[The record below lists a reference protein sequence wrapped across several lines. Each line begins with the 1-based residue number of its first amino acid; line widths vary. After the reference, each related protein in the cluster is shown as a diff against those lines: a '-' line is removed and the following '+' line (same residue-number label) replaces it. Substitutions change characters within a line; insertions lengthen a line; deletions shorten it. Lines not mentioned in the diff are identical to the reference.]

1 MYASQGKGGPFTQ
14 LKLGVL
20 PDNYVTLESVS
31 NPGNYVNMSSQGV
44 ANAPNTIMPTS
55 PDAQFFVRLNRQC
68 YTPRTTLMT
77 PFGTPSL
84 INKVHNDMIVQLE
97 AFHTGVFLAVMPNG
111 SVTMS
116 SNPMDPNSKC
126 LCVLEVIV
134 GLIHTV
140 LGLRENT
147 CFLCCTGKKSVSIS
161 FQISSD

>member
-1 MYASQGKGGPFTQ
+1 MVSFFITDSLLDCSVYASQGKGGPFTQ

-55 PDAQFFVRLNRQC
+55 PDAQFFVRLNKQC

-84 INKVHNDMIVQLE
+84 INKIHNDMIVQLE
-97 AFHTGVFLAVMPNG
+97 AFHTGVFLAVIPNG

-116 SNPMDPNSKC
+116 SNPMDPNSKW
-126 LCVLEVIV
+126 
-134 GLIHTV
+134 
-140 LGLRENT
+140 
-147 CFLCCTGKKSVSIS
+147 
-161 FQISSD
+161 

>member
-1 MYASQGKGGPFTQ
+1 MVSFFITDSLLDCSVYASQGKGGPFTQ

-55 PDAQFFVRLNRQC
+55 PDAQFFVRLNKQC

-84 INKVHNDMIVQLE
+84 INKIHNDMIVQLE

-116 SNPMDPNSKC
+116 SNP
-126 LCVLEVIV
+126 V
-134 GLIHTV
+134 GYTV
-140 LGLRENT
+140 LHTLREYT
-147 CFLCCTGKKSVSIS
+147 CFCCATLKNSLSKPCQV
-161 FQISSD
+161 SSD